1 MIEAAEGFAF
11 EQCDMDN
18 NGCLTWD
25 EVKKC
30 IEDYGPILPDI
41 GIPLPTEEDFDKM
54 AGEDGCLTF
63 EEWEDA
69 IEGSESVEEEHS
81 EEQVEDAGSVEEPGI
96 SDI

>member
-1 MIEAAEGFAF
+1 MIEAAEGF
-11 EQCDMDN
+11 EQCDKDN

-25 EVKKC
+25 EVKEC
-30 IEDYGPILPDI
+30 IEKYGPILPDI

-69 IEGSESVEEEHS
+69 IEGSEEEES

-96 SDI
+96 SDK

>member
-41 GIPLPTEEDFDKM
+41 GIPLPTEKDFDKM